1 MSEEE
6 KGMSEEENGAAASEA
21 SDQPQIMIQR
31 VYLKDLSFE
40 SPNSPQSFTADWK
53 PEVGVDLNSQ
63 ARQLNETSFEV
74 VLRITI
80 TATAEEKTVYLT
92 EVQQAGL
99 FHIANVPK
107 ESMGQVLGAFCP
119 NILFP
124 YAREA
129 IDNLVQRGSF
139 PALMLAPVNF
149 DALYAQSMAQ
159 QATQAAEAGTGTE
172 AGEATPEQTH

>member
-6 KGMSEEENGAAASEA
+6 KGAAAPAPENRG
-21 SDQPQIMIQR
+21 QPQIMIQR

-40 SPNSPQSFTADWK
+40 SPNSPQSFTAEWK
-53 PEVGVDLNSQ
+53 PEVSVDLNSQ
-63 ARQLNETSFEV
+63 AHQLNETSFEV

-80 TATAEEKTVYLT
+80 TAKAEDKTVYLT

-99 FHIANVPK
+99 FHIANVPQ

-129 IDNLVQRGSF
+129 VDSLVQRGSF

-149 DALYAQSMAQ
+149 DALFAQNMAQ
-159 QATQAAEAGTGTE
+159 KAAQAAP
-172 AGEATPEQTH
+172 GEESEPAPEQTH

>member
-6 KGMSEEENGAAASEA
+6 KGAAAAEVNE
-21 SDQPQIMIQR
+21 QPQIMIQR

-40 SPNSPQSFTADWK
+40 SPNSPQSFTAEWK

-63 ARQLNETSFEV
+63 ARQLNETSFEG

-80 TATAEEKTVYLT
+80 TAKAEDKTVYLA
-92 EVQQAGL
+92 EVHQAGL

-129 IDNLVQRGSF
+129 IDSLVQRGSF

-149 DALYAQSMAQ
+149 DALYAQSIAK
-159 QATQAAEAGTGTE
+159 QAEQAAEAGE
-172 AGEATPEQTH
+172 AEPEQTH